1 MAQGSRIQHC
11 LCSSLDCCGGTSST
25 RSPVL
30 WAKERLLPQLWHRW
44 RLQLRFN
51 MPVNF
56 NMPWVWPLKKIT
68 GYTPFCRASA

>member
-11 LCSSLDCCGGTSST
+11 LCSSLDCCGGTSSIP
-25 RSPVL
+25 SPVL

-51 MPVNF
+51 PWPRNF
-56 NMPWVWPLKKIT
+56 NEGKKIQT
-68 GYTPFCRASA
+68 AQQSLGEKR